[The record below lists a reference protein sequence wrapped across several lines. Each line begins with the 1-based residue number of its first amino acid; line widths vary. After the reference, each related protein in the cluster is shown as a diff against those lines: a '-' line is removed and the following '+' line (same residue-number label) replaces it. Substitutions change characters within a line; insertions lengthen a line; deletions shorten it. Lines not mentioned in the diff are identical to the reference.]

1 MSFSFFKQ
9 AAKPKSS
16 GEIVRQCR
24 ELLAAA
30 GGSNPPD
37 DPKVLEEAGRYLQ
50 DIRVLLQG
58 DGVAECV
65 PENSA
70 IVTGEVLRTGFLD
83 SFIAALRLLDWE
95 GRRDG
100 VHIFTTV
107 LEKAPQYM
115 ESHPYLLDA
124 LIKGYAYKDT
134 ALHCGNMLR
143 ECLRYPTLA
152 KLLLES
158 RSMPLFFGFM
168 DVANF
173 DVASDAFTTFKEM
186 LRRHKQIVC
195 AYLEENYVEFFTQY
209 DTLLTSQNYVT
220 RRQSIKLLGELLLD
234 RANVAVMLRFIGD
247 EHNLH
252 IMMTLLKDPS
262 RNIQFEAFHV
272 FKVFVANPDKPER
285 IVLTLTRNRDRLL
298 QFLQSFNV
306 DKEDE
311 QFEEEKLVLAQTIK
325 AM

>member
-9 AAKPKSS
+9 TKPKSS
-16 GEIVRQCR
+16 GEIVRHGH
-24 ELLAAA
+24 ELLCAV
-30 GGSNPPD
+30 GGKEPPD

-70 IVTGEVLRTGFLD
+70 IVTGEVLRIGFLD
-83 SFIAALRLLDWE
+83 AFIRALRLLDWE
-95 GRRDG
+95 ARRDG

-124 LIKGYAYKDT
+124 LIQGYDNKDA
-134 ALHCGNMLR
+134 ALNCGNMLR
-143 ECLRYPTLA
+143 ECLRYPMLA
-152 KLLLES
+152 KLLLEAPN
-158 RSMPLFFGFM
+158 MPLFFRFM

-195 AYLEENYVEFFTQY
+195 AFLDENYTQFFTLY
-209 DTLLTSQNYVT
+209 ETLLTSQNYVT

-247 EHNLH
+247 EHNLRV
-252 IMMTLLKDPS
+252 MMTLLKDPS

-285 IVLTLTRNRDRLL
+285 IVLTLKRNRDRLL
-298 QFLQSFNV
+298 QFLRSFNV